1 MSAESKVDGAA
12 EADSDGIYKQIIAG
26 KALDPTNQ
34 TQAQLYKCVCPMS
47 INTKYWEL
55 GNIVDAP
62 SEPITWRNQSAL
74 VIARRW
80 KESRGERGLT
90 SE

>member
-1 MSAESKVDGAA
+1 MSAESKV

-47 INTKYWEL
+47 INTKKYWEL
-55 GNIVDAP
+55 GIIVDAP
-62 SEPITWRNQSAL
+62 SEPIIWRNQSAL

-80 KESRGERGLT
+80 KESRGERRLT